1 MSSYTQFLRLS
12 IGHLGICVY
21 LAHPSESKAYKNNT
35 LIFAP
40 NTFNLF
46 SAGNHTNTD
55 QFTFKTYTIIL
66 ATSKKGQTLFQEFAG
81 EKINS

>member
-12 IGHLGICVY
+12 IGHFGICVY
-21 LAHPSESKAYKNNT
+21 LACPSESKAYKSDI

-40 NTFNLF
+40 NTFNPF

-55 QFTFKTYTIIL
+55 QFTFKIYYYF
-66 ATSKKGQTLFQEFAG
+66 S
-81 EKINS
+81 NV